1 MSFIFFLFLVFI
13 VITFVLPSV
22 VVFFL
27 FLTKKNNM
35 SFMMNSIL
43 SKFLN
48 EFNSSRSCTENYTG
62 DNMSKDEALK
72 ILGLNP
78 EASQNEINK
87 AYQNLM
93 KLVHPDKGGS
103 EYFAQKLNA
112 ARDKLLKK

>member
-1 MSFIFFLFLVFI
+1 
-13 VITFVLPSV
+13 
-22 VVFFL
+22 
-27 FLTKKNNM
+27 
-35 SFMMNSIL
+35 MMNSIL

-48 EFNSSRSCTENYTG
+48 ELNGSRSHAKNYTG
-62 DNMSKDEALK
+62 DNMSEGEALK

-78 EASQNEINK
+78 EASQDEINR

-112 ARDKLLKK
+112 ARDRLLRK

>member
-1 MSFIFFLFLVFI
+1 
-13 VITFVLPSV
+13 
-22 VVFFL
+22 
-27 FLTKKNNM
+27 M

-62 DNMSKDEALK
+62 DNMSEDEALK

>member
-1 MSFIFFLFLVFI
+1 MSFIFFLFLIFTI
-13 VITFVLPSV
+13 ITFVLPSV

-27 FLTKKNNM
+27 FLAKRNNI

-48 EFNSSRSCTENYTG
+48 EFNSSKSYTKNYTG

-72 ILGLNP
+72 ILGLNS
-78 EASQNEINK
+78 EASQNEINQ

-112 ARDKLLKK
+112 ARDKLMKT

>member
-1 MSFIFFLFLVFI
+1 M
-13 VITFVLPSV
+13 
-22 VVFFL
+22 
-27 FLTKKNNM
+27 TKRNNI

-48 EFNSSRSCTENYTG
+48 EFNSSKSYTKNYTG

-72 ILGLNP
+72 ILGLNS

-112 ARDKLLKK
+112 ARDRLMKT

>member
-1 MSFIFFLFLVFI
+1 
-13 VITFVLPSV
+13 
-22 VVFFL
+22 
-27 FLTKKNNM
+27 
-35 SFMMNSIL
+35 MMNSIL

-48 EFNSSRSCTENYTG
+48 EFNSGRSHTKNYTG

-72 ILGLNP
+72 ILGLNS

-112 ARDKLLKK
+112 ARDRLLKT

>member
-1 MSFIFFLFLVFI
+1 
-13 VITFVLPSV
+13 
-22 VVFFL
+22 
-27 FLTKKNNM
+27 
-35 SFMMNSIL
+35 MMNSIL

-48 EFNSSRSCTENYTG
+48 EFNSSKSYTG

-72 ILGLNP
+72 ILGLNS

-112 ARDKLLKK
+112 ARDRLLKT

>member
-1 MSFIFFLFLVFI
+1 
-13 VITFVLPSV
+13 LPSV

-27 FLTKKNNM
+27 FLTKRNNIG
-35 SFMMNSIL
+35 FMMNSIL
-43 SKFLN
+43 SRFLN
-48 EFNSSRSCTENYTG
+48 EFNGSRSYTKNEAG
-62 DNMSKDEALK
+62 DNMSTDEALK

-78 EASQNEINK
+78 EASKNEINK

-112 ARDKLLKK
+112 ARDRLLRR

>member
-1 MSFIFFLFLVFI
+1 
-13 VITFVLPSV
+13 
-22 VVFFL
+22 
-27 FLTKKNNM
+27 
-35 SFMMNSIL
+35 MNSIL

-48 EFNSSRSCTENYTG
+48 EFSSSRSYTENYTG

-93 KLVHPDKGGS
+93 K
-103 EYFAQKLNA
+103 
-112 ARDKLLKK
+112 